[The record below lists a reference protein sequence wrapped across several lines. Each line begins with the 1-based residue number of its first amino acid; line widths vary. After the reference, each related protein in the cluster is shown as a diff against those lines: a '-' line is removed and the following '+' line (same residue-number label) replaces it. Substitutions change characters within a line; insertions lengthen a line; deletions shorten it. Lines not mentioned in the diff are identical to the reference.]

1 MKKLEN
7 YPYAQKPKIARAIG
21 EVNRFYENS
30 KKKML
35 LITPGRIGTSSP
47 ELGVPITY
55 AEMSRF
61 SAIMEVAYSKAG
73 YMPELSFGSHM
84 FQELVEADIYYGA
97 INENSK
103 TKIYRPDYLNTF
115 PDVFGEIWPDKA
127 EFGEL
132 IRVFDVSE
140 HHARLLLDAKEGRAV
155 CRIAQGEK

>member
-1 MKKLEN
+1 MGASRIDPLDVIVYVDPQAYYD

-21 EVNRFYENS
+21 EVNRFYEDSN
-30 KKKML
+30 KKML

-84 FQELVEADIYYGA
+84 FQDLVEADVYYGA
-97 INENSK
+97 INDN
-103 TKIYRPDYLNTF
+103 RNT
-115 PDVFGEIWPDKA
+115 
-127 EFGEL
+127 
-132 IRVFDVSE
+132 
-140 HHARLLLDAKEGRAV
+140 RL
-155 CRIAQGEK
+155 